1 VIPKVAALAAKEHGD
16 ARKAI
21 DILRYTGEIA
31 DEHGDDHVRAEY
43 VDEAHEREEEARLA
57 ELIGKQPEHS
67 KYLLQGLAL
76 QMQQSTD
83 PDAMIPSKHVYSAYE
98 VVCEREGTDPLK
110 IRRVRDPLRTR
121 VSLVDRSGSEG
132 PREGERRT
140 YDQSTY
146 RRP

>member
-83 PDAMIPSKHVYSAYE
+83 PDAMIPQSM
-98 VVCEREGTDPLK
+98 CTP
-110 IRRVRDPLRTR
+110 RTR
-121 VSLVDRSGSEG
+121 SCVNVRGLTRSKFGASAISS
-132 PREGERRT
+132 PNSRFSR
-140 YDQSTY
+140 
-146 RRP
+146 